1 MKSRIRLVTLVCIWP
16 VIFTPL
22 CAVWYYVPRS
32 VKFELDRELSLPRPD
47 LDYYSFIG
55 FDKAEDEDDL
65 WFWLFENPA
74 RENPGWQYDSLFV
87 KQLVEELDFDE
98 FDYLICFQ
106 KQLLNL
112 SYSPYLRK
120 TKDGI
125 YWDKRIPL
133 VASWDTVRTDRI
145 YLYRIKSNSRF
156 RSIGP

>member
-1 MKSRIRLVTLVCIWP
+1 MKSRIRLITLICISTA
-16 VIFTPL
+16 ILIPL

-55 FDKAEDEDDL
+55 FYKAEDEDDL
-65 WFWLFENPA
+65 RFWLFEKPTQN
-74 RENPGWQYDSLFV
+74 NLGWQYDSLFV

-112 SYSPYLRK
+112 RYSPYLRK
-120 TKDGI
+120 TEDDL
-125 YWDKRIPL
+125 YFDKRIPL

>member
-1 MKSRIRLVTLVCIWP
+1 MKSRIRLVTLIYIWP

-112 SYSPYLRK
+112 RYSPYLRK
-120 TKDGI
+120 TKDDI

-156 RSIGP
+156 RSAGP